1 MSSNGPISDAE
12 LRNLLLDCL
21 QLWAVAGRVNAE
33 DEGLVITAGDSRCV
47 VRRGPSPTRWF
58 LMAGA
63 RTRPVPSV
71 PALLSAVRRAL
82 GVPAGIRARVGAGAP
97 LA

>member
-1 MSSNGPISDAE
+1 MITDAE
-12 LRNLLLDCL
+12 LRNLLTDCL
-21 QLWAVAGRVNAE
+21 KLWDVPGRVTAE
-33 DEGLVITAGDSRCV
+33 AEGLLITAGDATCL
-47 VRRGPSPTRWF
+47 VRPGPSPTRWF
-58 LMAGA
+58 LTAAA

-82 GVPAGIRARVGAGAP
+82 GVPSGIRARVGAGAS